1 MHYIEQ
7 EERAIEQ
14 ARRFVGPD
22 HAKAVAQAWLYRLER
37 GRQEL
42 AEILSKMMRADPH
55 ILTMLTFGRQ
65 SPTQAAGA
73 AGRQRR

>member
-22 HAKAVAQAWLYRLER
+22 HATATARTWLER
-37 GRQEL
+37 AERARQEL
-42 AEILSKMMRADPH
+42 AEILSKMMRAEPQ

-73 AGRQRR
+73 AGRQRS